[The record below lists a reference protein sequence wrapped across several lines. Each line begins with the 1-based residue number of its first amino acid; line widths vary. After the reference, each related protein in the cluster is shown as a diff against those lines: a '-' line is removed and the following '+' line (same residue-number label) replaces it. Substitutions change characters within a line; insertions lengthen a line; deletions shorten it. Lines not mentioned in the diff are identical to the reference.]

1 MRTVRA
7 KSLLF
12 WLVIIIAFSVRILL
26 SPNHVEAK
34 DKGLIWAAMG
44 EAEGKYEESYYK
56 IEKEVKG
63 DTYEYAEYIYTTRK
77 NRSLIPSSQGSSES
91 FFLHYTLFDVE
102 AHDYQSRKHELN
114 FTEIIPY
121 WSRGFTYT
129 IHLSDEL
136 DLISSLDLFLGLGFI
151 TFEKKIENV
160 GTYDYKFGY
169 DLSYGWSG
177 QTAFKWDDLFFL
189 GVRSL
194 SKRNKIT
201 LDFGSEE
208 HYGYLTHRRD
218 ILVFVGYTL
227 SGREVDC
234 RPTKY
239 VACD

>member
-1 MRTVRA
+1 MQIQKA
-7 KSLLF
+7 KGLLF
-12 WLVIIIAFSVRILL
+12 WVVIIIVFSIRVFLTP
-26 SPNHVEAK
+26 SSVEGTQ
-34 DKGLIWAAMG
+34 KGLVWISMG
-44 EAEGKYEESYYK
+44 EAEGKYEEDYYK
-56 IEKEVKG
+56 IAKEVRG
-63 DTYEYAEYIYTTRK
+63 DTYEYTEYIYTTRK
-77 NRSLIPSSQGSSES
+77 NRSLIPSSQGGSES
-91 FFLHYTLFDVE
+91 FFLHYTLFDVD
-102 AHDYQSRKHELN
+102 ADDYQSRKHELN

-136 DLISSLDLFLGLGFI
+136 DLISSLDLFLGLGLI

-177 QTAFKWDDLFFL
+177 QTAFKWDDLFFF

-194 SKRNKIT
+194 TKRNKIT
-201 LDFGSEE
+201 LDFGSDE

-218 ILVFVGYTL
+218 ILFFIGYTL

-234 RPTKY
+234 RPTQY
-239 VACD
+239 VDCD